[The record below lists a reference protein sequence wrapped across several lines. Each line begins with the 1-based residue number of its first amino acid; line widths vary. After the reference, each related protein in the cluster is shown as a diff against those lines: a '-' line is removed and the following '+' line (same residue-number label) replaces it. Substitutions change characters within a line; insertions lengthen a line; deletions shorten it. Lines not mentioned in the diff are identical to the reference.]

1 MHLAM
6 LGNQDYSRGSLR
18 RSRKP
23 RGRAPALREVSAG
36 FPEQYL
42 DQTLG
47 GDEDSAP
54 GPAPAQSFSAGP
66 AALEQRV
73 PCAAETAFRYGSRL
87 RNALSRTD
95 VCPEAELPTPGT
107 VCAVKA
113 LSQEFKRKM
122 FHAEEAQ

>member
-18 RSRKP
+18 RSQKP

-73 PCAAETAFRYGSRL
+73 PCAAETVCFPIRFTAEKRPFTHRR
-87 RNALSRTD
+87 LSRSRTSHPWNRLCGESI
-95 VCPEAELPTPGT
+95 VSR
-107 VCAVKA
+107 V
-113 LSQEFKRKM
+113 
-122 FHAEEAQ
+122 